1 MNVYLAMFSNE
12 ITWGA
17 ALVIGIAIG
26 ALVAYQHGVE
36 KGHDAGYLEGYEFG
50 ADFAYRP
57 KRDAK
62 GRFTK

>member
-36 KGHDAGYLEGYEFG
+36 KGYGNGFDLG
-50 ADFAYRP
+50 FALGKRSGP
-57 KRDAK
+57 HRDAK